1 MRRIA
6 QGTLNSR
13 AVQRSYLI
21 IGNQHDSAALCGG
34 EPDCGITNQA
44 AADVNIIA
52 AIVGNRSEID
62 PKCVQN
68 IRHAQ
73 KFSVIG

>member
-1 MRRIA
+1 
-6 QGTLNSR
+6 
-13 AVQRSYLI
+13 
-21 IGNQHDSAALCGG
+21 LCGG
-34 EPDCGITNQA
+34 APNRDIANQA
-44 AADVNIIA
+44 AADTNIIA

-62 PKCVQN
+62 LKCVQN